1 MGKQTPVGNPIYSL
15 LPTEVEGFGPLAELA
30 LDMRG
35 PGVITPTTC
44 GGSLILLFG
53 NSPKTPG
60 LFSRRSRGTSS
71 GTC

>member
-1 MGKQTPVGNPIYSL
+1 MSTYTHVSYGIDCF
-15 LPTEVEGFGPLAELA
+15 LPTEVEGFGPLAEPA
-30 LDMRG
+30 LECAG